1 MASQHVN
8 PAMKIKNWMQSE
20 PVTIDRQALLQDAS
34 TLMNEHGIRHLPVV
48 DDQESLIGFITE
60 SDLRHFSFP
69 AMVEDI
75 PVHQVMVINPITI
88 NPNASIETAAR
99 LIHDYKIGGL
109 PVLDKKRLVGIITL
123 SDILAA
129 FIEVMGLLKQSTRLD
144 VIVSKK
150 GGVEDVTRIIK
161 ENKGEIVS
169 VAQESQSSR
178 RKVHYF
184 RLEKCDPAPIVAAL
198 EKNGHKV
205 VSVME

>member
-1 MASQHVN
+1 
-8 PAMKIKNWMQSE
+8 MQLE
-20 PVTIDRQALLQDAS
+20 PVTIDRQALLQDAAA
-34 TLMNEHGIRHLPVV
+34 LMKEYGIRHLPVV
-48 DDQESLIGFITE
+48 DEEDNMIGFITE

-69 AMVEDI
+69 SMVEDI
-75 PVHQVMVINPITI
+75 PVHQVMVLNPITI

-109 PVLDKKRLVGIITL
+109 PVLDKKKLVGIITL

-129 FIEVMGLLKQSTRLD
+129 FIEVMGLLKKSTRID
-144 VIVSKK
+144 VIVNKK

-184 RLEKCDPAPIVAAL
+184 RLDKCDVEPIVKAL

-205 VSVME
+205 ISVME

>member
-1 MASQHVN
+1 
-8 PAMKIKNWMQSE
+8 MKIKNWMQSE

-34 TLMNEHGIRHLPVV
+34 ALMKEYGIRHLPVV
-48 DDQESLIGFITE
+48 DEDENMIGFITE

-69 AMVEDI
+69 SMVEDI
-75 PVHQVMVINPITI
+75 PVHQVMVLNPITV

-109 PVLDKKRLVGIITL
+109 PVLDKKKLVGIITL
-123 SDILAA
+123 SDILSA
-129 FIEVMGLLKQSTRLD
+129 FIEVMGLLKKSTRID

-184 RLEKCDPAPIVAAL
+184 RLEKCDVDPIVAAL

>member
-1 MASQHVN
+1 
-8 PAMKIKNWMQSE
+8 MQLE
-20 PVTIDRQALLQDAS
+20 PITIDRQALLQDAS
-34 TLMNEHGIRHLPVV
+34 ALMKEYGIRHLPVV
-48 DDQESLIGFITE
+48 DEDTMVGFITE

-69 AMVEDI
+69 SMVEDI
-75 PVHQVMVINPITI
+75 PVHQVMVLNPITI

-109 PVLDKKRLVGIITL
+109 PVLDKKKLVGIITL

-129 FIEVMGLLKQSTRLD
+129 FIEVMGLLKKSTRID
-144 VIVSKK
+144 VIVNKK
-150 GGVEDVTRIIK
+150 GGVEDVSRIIK
-161 ENKGEIVS
+161 ANKGEIVS
-169 VAQESQSSR
+169 VAQESHSSR

-184 RLEKCDPAPIVAAL
+184 RLEKCDVDPIVAAL

>member
-1 MASQHVN
+1 
-8 PAMKIKNWMQSE
+8 
-20 PVTIDRQALLQDAS
+20 
-34 TLMNEHGIRHLPVV
+34 
-48 DDQESLIGFITE
+48 
-60 SDLRHFSFP
+60 
-69 AMVEDI
+69 MVEDI
-75 PVHQVMVINPITI
+75 PIHQVMVLNPITT

-109 PVLDKKRLVGIITL
+109 PVLDKKKLVGIITL
-123 SDILAA
+123 SDILDA

-144 VIVSKK
+144 VIVNKK

-184 RLEKCDPAPIVAAL
+184 RLDKCENVDLIVEAL
-198 EKNGHKV
+198 EKKGHKV
-205 VSVME
+205 VSVMD

>member
-1 MASQHVN
+1 
-8 PAMKIKNWMQSE
+8 MKIKNWMQSE

-34 TLMNEHGIRHLPVV
+34 ALMKEYGIRHLPVV
-48 DDQESLIGFITE
+48 DDEENMIGFITE

-69 AMVEDI
+69 SMVEDI
-75 PVHQVMVINPITI
+75 PVHQVMVLNPITI

-109 PVLDKKRLVGIITL
+109 PVLDKKKLVGIITL

-129 FIEVMGLLKQSTRLD
+129 FIEVMGLLKKSTRID
-144 VIVSKK
+144 VIVNKK

-184 RLEKCDPAPIVAAL
+184 RLDKCDVEPIVKAL